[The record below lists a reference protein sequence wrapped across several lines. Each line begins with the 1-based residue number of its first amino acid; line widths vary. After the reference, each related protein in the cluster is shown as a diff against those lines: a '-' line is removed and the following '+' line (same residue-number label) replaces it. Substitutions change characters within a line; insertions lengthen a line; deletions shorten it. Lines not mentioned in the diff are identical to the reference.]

1 MFDFKRM
8 SSGLVLG
15 SVLGTCLVTQGVSA
29 VDEVSNVS
37 TQVNDDVDSS
47 EGNKK
52 IVEESA
58 GSDSVAAENVAT
70 EDKKTESV
78 NAQVNTDVDSSEGNR
93 EVVEDS
99 TGLDSVAA
107 ENVGTE
113 DKNTEIVNK
122 QVNDDVDSSEGD
134 KEIVKSPT
142 GSGDVVDED
151 DDTEDKND
159 VTYDP
164 SSGEASGSGVYT
176 SEKSSVDDGGS
187 LVKYLFAGVFGAIVG
202 NASLIGMN
210 SFLGGKK

>member
-1 MFDFKRM
+1 MFGFKRM

-29 VDEVSNVS
+29 VDEVSNVN

-58 GSDSVAAENVAT
+58 GLDSVAAENVAT
-70 EDKKTESV
+70 EDKNTESV
-78 NAQVNTDVDSSEGNR
+78 NTQVNTDVDSSEGNK
-93 EVVEDS
+93 EIAEESAGSDS
-99 TGLDSVAA
+99 NAV

-134 KEIVKSPT
+134 KEIVEDST
-142 GSGDVVDED
+142 GSGNVVDED

-164 SSGEASGSGVYT
+164 SSGAASGSGVYT
-176 SEKSSVDDGGS
+176 SEGSSVDDGGS

-202 NASLIGMN
+202 NASLLGMN
-210 SFLGGKK
+210 WFLGKK

>member
-37 TQVNDDVDSS
+37 T
-47 EGNKK
+47 
-52 IVEESA
+52 
-58 GSDSVAAENVAT
+58 
-70 EDKKTESV
+70 
-78 NAQVNTDVDSSEGNR
+78 
-93 EVVEDS
+93 
-99 TGLDSVAA
+99 
-107 ENVGTE
+107 
-113 DKNTEIVNK
+113 